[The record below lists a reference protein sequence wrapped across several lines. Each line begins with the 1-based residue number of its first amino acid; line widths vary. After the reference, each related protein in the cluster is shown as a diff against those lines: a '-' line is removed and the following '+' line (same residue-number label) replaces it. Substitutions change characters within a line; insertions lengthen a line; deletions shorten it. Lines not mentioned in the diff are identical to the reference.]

1 MSANPTL
8 KRRDFLKLTGL
19 AGAGLVLGFR
29 LPETRE
35 EAPAPDFMIMN
46 MAQPTAEF
54 TPNAFLRIAPDGM
67 VTVVVPRSELGQ
79 GVNTTL
85 PMVLAEELEADWE
98 MIRTE
103 QAPPDRAY
111 GDQLTGGSTSIQQNY
126 SPMRRAGAAARMM
139 LIAAAAQTW
148 GVAPESCTAEHGA
161 VLHADSGQKL
171 TYGEL
176 VETATTLE
184 APKSNSIQT
193 KDAKDFRIIGTR
205 LASKDFPA
213 IVTGRATYGSD
224 VQLPGMLVAT
234 VARCPVFG
242 GRVASFD
249 ASAAEAVEGVRKV
262 VQIDA
267 GVAVVADNTWAVLK
281 GREAL
286 DITWDEG
293 NNAGLNSADIA
304 QQLKDKAVQTDL
316 AQDEN
321 VKTYIEALY
330 DQPYLAHAPMEP
342 MVCVADVRADG
353 SDVWAPTQD
362 RASAQSAASGAGATR
377 PLTLH
382 VPQVIGGGFGRR
394 IRVDYVG
401 EAVTLSK
408 EVGAPVK
415 VIWTREDDIQHDFYR
430 PVTTHW
436 LRGGVDADGMPVAW
450 EHHIAAASS
459 LSGVTDGSRLPYD
472 IDQKTQAHSLT
483 IPVPTGYW
491 RAVYNTNNAFVVESF
506 FDELAAAG
514 GKDPYE
520 LRMALLPDGA
530 RKTALELA
538 ATKAGWGSA
547 LPEGWGR
554 GVALFSTWGVTH
566 VAQVAEVSVASDGT
580 VRVHRVVCAV
590 DCGRPV
596 NPSVVE
602 AQMEG
607 GIVFALSA
615 VLHGEIT
622 IENGRVKQ
630 GNFND
635 YPMLRID
642 EMPVV
647 EVYIVD
653 SESDPKGIG
662 EMAGPPISAAVGNA
676 IFAATGKRVRR
687 LPVRPED
694 LT

>member
-8 KRRDFLKLTGL
+8 KRRGFLKLTGMT
-19 AGAGLVLGFR
+19 GAGLVLGFR
-29 LPETRE
+29 LPETRD
-35 EAPAPDFMIMN
+35 EAPAPEFMIMN
-46 MAQPTAEF
+46 MAQPTGECV
-54 TPNAFLRIAPDGM
+54 PNAFLRIAPDGM

-85 PMVLAEELEADWE
+85 PMVLAEELDADWE
-98 MIRTE
+98 LIRTE

-126 SPMRRAGAAARMM
+126 IPMRRAGAAARTM

-148 GVAPESCTAEHGA
+148 GVAPESCTAELGA
-161 VLHADSGQKL
+161 VLHADSGQRL

-176 VETATTLE
+176 VETAATLE
-184 APKSNSIQT
+184 APKPTTIQT
-193 KDAKDFRIIGTR
+193 KDASDFRIIGTR

-213 IVTGRATYGSD
+213 IVTGRAMYGSD
-224 VQLPGMLVAT
+224 VHLPGMLVAV

-242 GRVASFD
+242 GQVGSFD
-249 ASAAEAVEGVRKV
+249 ASAAEAVEGVRRV
-262 VQIDA
+262 VQIKE
-267 GVAVVADNTWAVLK
+267 GVAVVADNTWSALK

-286 DITWDEG
+286 NITWDEG
-293 NNAGLNSADIA
+293 DNAGLNSADIA
-304 QQLKDKAVQTDL
+304 QQLRDKAVQTDL

-321 VKTYIEALY
+321 VKTYVEALY
-330 DQPYLAHAPMEP
+330 EQPYLAHAPMEP

-362 RASAQSAASGAGATR
+362 RVAAQSAASGAQR

-394 IRVDYVG
+394 IMVDYVG
-401 EAVTLSK
+401 AAVGLSK

-415 VIWTREDDIQHDFYR
+415 VIWTREDDIQHDLYR
-430 PVTTHW
+430 PATTHW
-436 LRGGVDADGMPVAW
+436 LRGGVDANGMPVAW
-450 EHHIAAASS
+450 EHHIATPSS
-459 LSGVTDGSRLPYD
+459 LSGATDGSRLPYD
-472 IDQKTQAHSLT
+472 ISQKTQSHSLT
-483 IPVPTGYW
+483 FPVPTGYW
-491 RAVYNTNNAFVVESF
+491 RAVYNTNNGFVVESF

-520 LRMALLPDGA
+520 LRMALLPDGP
-530 RKTALELA
+530 RKSVLELA

-554 GVALFSTWGVTH
+554 GIALFSTWGVTH
-566 VAQVAEVSVASDGT
+566 VAQVAEISVASDGT

-590 DCGRPV
+590 DCGRAV

-622 IENGRVKQ
+622 LENGRVKQ

-635 YPMLRID
+635 YPLLRLD
-642 EMPVV
+642 EMPLV

-653 SESDPKGIG
+653 SQSDPTGIG

-687 LPVRPED
+687 LPIRPED
-694 LT
+694 LK